1 MEREVLPQQQSD
13 TEFEVFVRTNER
25 RIRLAPCAA
34 YGTDLGIEASAEAV
48 FAAFDAWME
57 ETSHGAGAAAGD
69 FYKDPVG
76 KDPDI
81 VVAGLIGAAD
91 EFLAQYEG

>member
-1 MEREVLPQQQSD
+1 VDTVVYTISDGLVIYTGQRDDRERSAVL
-13 TEFEVFVRTNER
+13 
-25 RIRLAPCAA
+25 
-34 YGTDLGIEASAEAV
+34 
-48 FAAFDAWME
+48 AAFDAWME

-81 VVAGLIGAAD
+81 VVDGLIGAAD